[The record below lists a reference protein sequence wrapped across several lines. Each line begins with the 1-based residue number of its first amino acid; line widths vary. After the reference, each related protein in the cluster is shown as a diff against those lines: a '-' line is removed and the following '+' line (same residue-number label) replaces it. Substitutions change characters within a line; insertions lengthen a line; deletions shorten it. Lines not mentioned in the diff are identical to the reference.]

1 MPPTH
6 PVIQAIQDAMPP
18 EGTETYNLYEKDVKT
33 LEEVKEYL
41 RTWFIRQ
48 PGGYSREWDGAH
60 YTLVVGF
67 RRGYCSHQVFVDTD
81 TGSYIFTCDE
91 EKEIPPFVTGEF
103 SSFEAVIDDIAVY
116 FAKVLEEAKF
126 DGLLIVD
133 DIHFNE
139 HTQRFFDDIKQTKYD
154 ITSSEIIDIVLDPT
168 DLNAIDLSSV
178 NSVCR
183 WSSNFRFFDL
193 SAGEEHYILLAHVA
207 RSVRRPTIIDI
218 GPSRLSAAAL
228 SLATEKTVRSFDLI
242 SSLPSDPSVPTA
254 IHIPNVRL
262 EIGPNYM
269 RDLPD
274 HLRTSDLVLLDID
287 HLGKSERDIF
297 KVLEEAKFDRLLIV
311 DDIPLNEHMQRF
323 WDDIK
328 QTKYDISSSGHW
340 HR

>member
-1 MPPTH
+1 M
-6 PVIQAIQDAMPP
+6 A
-18 EGTETYNLYEKDVKT
+18 
-33 LEEVKEYL
+33 
-41 RTWFIRQ
+41 
-48 PGGYSREWDGAH
+48 
-60 YTLVVGF
+60 
-67 RRGYCSHQVFVDTD
+67 
-81 TGSYIFTCDE
+81 
-91 EKEIPPFVTGEF
+91 
-103 SSFEAVIDDIAVY
+103 
-116 FAKVLEEAKF
+116 
-126 DGLLIVD
+126 
-133 DIHFNE
+133 
-139 HTQRFFDDIKQTKYD
+139 
-154 ITSSEIIDIVLDPT
+154 SEIIDIVLDPK

-183 WSSNFRFFDL
+183 WSSNFRFFEL
-193 SAGEEHYILLAHVA
+193 SAGEEHYRLLAHVA

-218 GPSRLSAAAL
+218 GHFQGLSAAAL

-297 KVLEEAKFDRLLIV
+297 KVLEEAKFDGLLIV
-311 DDIPLNEHMQRF
+311 DDIHLNEHMQSF

-340 HR
+340 SGTGLVIFAPERFRVSWKRVQQLPLQSTEY

>member
-1 MPPTH
+1 M
-6 PVIQAIQDAMPP
+6 A
-18 EGTETYNLYEKDVKT
+18 
-33 LEEVKEYL
+33 
-41 RTWFIRQ
+41 
-48 PGGYSREWDGAH
+48 
-60 YTLVVGF
+60 
-67 RRGYCSHQVFVDTD
+67 
-81 TGSYIFTCDE
+81 
-91 EKEIPPFVTGEF
+91 
-103 SSFEAVIDDIAVY
+103 
-116 FAKVLEEAKF
+116 
-126 DGLLIVD
+126 
-133 DIHFNE
+133 
-139 HTQRFFDDIKQTKYD
+139 
-154 ITSSEIIDIVLDPT
+154 SEIIDIVLDPT

-193 SAGEEHYILLAHVA
+193 SAGEEHYRLLAHVA

-218 GPSRLSAAAL
+218 GHFQGLSAAAL

-274 HLRTSDLVLLDID
+274 HLRTSDLVILDID

-297 KVLEEAKFDRLLIV
+297 KVLEEAKFDGLLIV
-311 DDIPLNEHMQRF
+311 DDIHLNEHMQRF

-328 QTKYDISSSGHW
+328 QTKYNISSSALLAAA
-340 HR
+340 

>member
-18 EGTETYNLYEKDVKT
+18 EGTEMYKFYENDVKT
-33 LEEVKEYL
+33 LEDVKEYL

-48 PGGYSREWDGAH
+48 PGGYSREWDDAH
-60 YTLVVGF
+60 YTLVMGF
-67 RRGYCSHQVFVDTD
+67 RRAYWSHQVFVDTD
-81 TGSYIFTCDE
+81 TGLYIFTCDV
-91 EKEIPPFVTGEF
+91 EKELEIPPFVTGEF
-103 SSFEAVIDDIAVY
+103 SSFEAVIDDIAGY
-116 FAKVLEEAKF
+116 FAK
-126 DGLLIVD
+126 
-133 DIHFNE
+133 
-139 HTQRFFDDIKQTKYD
+139 
-154 ITSSEIIDIVLDPT
+154 IIDIVLDPT

-183 WSSNFRFFDL
+183 WSSNFSFFEL
-193 SAGEEHYILLAHVA
+193 SAGEEHYRLLAHVA

-218 GPSRLSAAAL
+218 GHFQGLSAAAL

-274 HLRTSDLVLLDID
+274 HLRTSDLVILDID

-297 KVLEEAKFDRLLIV
+297 KVLEEAKFDGLLIV
-311 DDIPLNEHMQRF
+311 NDIHLNEHMQRF

-328 QTKYDISSSGHW
+328 QTKYDISSSANNFLHW
-340 HR
+340 EEPPTYIRPAT